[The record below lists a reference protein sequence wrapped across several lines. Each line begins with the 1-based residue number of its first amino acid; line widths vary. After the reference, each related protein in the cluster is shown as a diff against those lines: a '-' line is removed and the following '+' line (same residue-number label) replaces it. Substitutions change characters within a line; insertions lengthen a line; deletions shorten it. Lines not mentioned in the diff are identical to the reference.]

1 MKGNL
6 LMQNVFGFYVHNID
20 DHHVK
25 ILITFLLCSNY
36 KSHYLDIDRSNNGFS
51 LQKFDGPSLN
61 AQFRKLNFSAT
72 NFLDNLQD
80 FTLRKK
86 CPHSELFWSAFSRI
100 RTEYRE
106 RYGVSLRIQCEYEKI
121 RTRITLNRD
130 TFHNAFSLNQSKK
143 HIIVYTRNMQTVN
156 HVDKWIDKHVMME
169 HCGHKG

>member
-36 KSHYLDIDRSNNGFS
+36 KRHYLDIDSSNNGFS

-61 AQFRKLNFSAT
+61 AWFRKLNFSAT

-80 FTLRKK
+80 FRL
-86 CPHSELFWSAFSRI
+86 
-100 RTEYRE
+100 
-106 RYGVSLRIQCEYEKI
+106 
-121 RTRITLNRD
+121 
-130 TFHNAFSLNQSKK
+130 
-143 HIIVYTRNMQTVN
+143 YTA
-156 HVDKWIDKHVMME
+156 
-169 HCGHKG
+169 